1 MHELTILNSGSVNA
15 PVNAGNEAYIA
26 GSASGNIDSTDILI
40 YRYRLIGTV
49 TLTGA
54 SSIAYSGVG
63 SPAKNEEYEFN
74 YEASVTPAGN
84 TFSIFGVAVPD
95 ELLSSKFTAKCVYDG
110 SAWKV
115 KLLPS
120 FDGVG
125 IVDSDRLAASSVTTA
140 KIEDNA
146 VTLAKMAGLAKGKII
161 YGDASGNPADI
172 ELGSADGRMLLGD
185 TSAGVAAV
193 DMSGDATISKTGA
206 LTIAAGVIEGDA
218 AASAGDRNIAAAT
231 IEPSNLTAGARKD
244 SFSIRLDFDDAS
256 KLGGQIFLPVCYNCT
271 VNAVKATLV
280 GAAGSDL
287 TVIIKDAGGTV
298 MTGSQIDV
306 PSATVVGNVIT
317 STVTGNNTM
326 TGGTNMILE
335 PSAAGTLA
343 GHLHLTFCVTRDN

>member
-1 MHELTILNSGSVNA
+1 MSLKSYTAPASGTILIPVDFASSTPELTYTNNI
-15 PVNAGNEAYIA
+15 IA
-26 GSASGNIDSTDILI
+26 
-40 YRYRLIGTV
+40 GTV
-49 TLTGA
+49 TLVGGLVVSPSGTPTTGQR
-54 SSIAYSGVG
+54 VVVTW
-63 SPAKNEEYEFN
+63 N
-74 YEASVTPAGN
+74 ASVTPSGN
-84 TFSIFGVAVPD
+84 TITIFGETVPTELAARNFVAECLWDGTAWVVNILPD
-95 ELLSSKFTAKCVYDG
+95 FA
-110 SAWKV
+110 
-115 KLLPS
+115 
-120 FDGVG
+120 GVG
-125 IVDSDRLAASSVTTA
+125 IVDSDRLAADSVTTA

-172 ELGSADGRMLLGD
+172 ELGSANGRMLLGD
-185 TSAGVAAV
+185 TAAGVAAV
-193 DMSGDATISKTGA
+193 DMSGDATLTKAGA
-206 LTIAAGVIEGDA
+206 LTISAGVIEGDA

-271 VNAVKATLV
+271 VDAVKATLV

-287 TVIIKDAGGTV
+287 TVIIKNAGATV

-326 TGGTNMILE
+326 TAGTNMILE

-343 GHLHLTFCVTRDN
+343 GHVHFTFCVTRDN

>member
-1 MHELTILNSGSVNA
+1 MSLLRSYAALTSGTISI
-15 PVNAGNEAYIA
+15 PVDQASA
-26 GSASGNIDSTDILI
+26 GSYPVVSNNIIT
-40 YRYRLIGTV
+40 GTV
-49 TLTGA
+49 TLTG
-54 SSIAYSGVG
+54 GLVV
-63 SPAKNEEYEFN
+63 SPIGTPMTGQRVIVTWN
-74 YEASVTPAGN
+74 ASVTPSGN
-84 TFSIFGVAVPD
+84 TITIFFETVPTELAARNFVAECLWDGTAWVVNILPD
-95 ELLSSKFTAKCVYDG
+95 FA
-110 SAWKV
+110 
-115 KLLPS
+115 
-120 FDGVG
+120 GVG
-125 IVDSDRLAASSVTTA
+125 IVDSDRLAADSVTTA

-161 YGDASGNPADI
+161 YGDASGNPADV

-185 TSAGVAAV
+185 TTNGVAAV
-193 DMSGDATISKTGA
+193 DMSGDATLTKAGA

-271 VNAVKATLV
+271 VDAVKATLV

-287 TVIIKDAGGTV
+287 TTIIKDAGGTV

-335 PSAAGTLA
+335 PSAAGTL
-343 GHLHLTFCVTRDN
+343 GGYLHLTVCVTRDN